1 MSPHWAGIRVAARA
15 GRGQAKI
22 PGRPRTEVSRLPQW
36 GGILVAGGGST
47 EVAAGGKGRC
57 RLKMMVPSQV
67 VRGDRYPGG
76 CREEEGGI
84 QVAIRMAVSR
94 SPQNGGLQIAVE
106 WRSPGRRRMEVSRSP
121 QDGGLQ
127 VAA

>member
-1 MSPHWAGIRVAARA
+1 MGTELKGHDGS
-15 GRGQAKI
+15 GRI
-22 PGRPRTEVSRLPQW
+22 D
-36 GGILVAGGGST
+36 
-47 EVAAGGKGRC
+47 
-57 RLKMMVPSQV
+57 
-67 VRGDRYPGG
+67 GDRYPGG

-121 QDGGLQ
+121 QDGGCLLYTSPSPRDRHRSRMPSS
-127 VAA
+127 A

>member
-1 MSPHWAGIRVAARA
+1 MGTELKGHDGS
-15 GRGQAKI
+15 GRI
-22 PGRPRTEVSRLPQW
+22 D
-36 GGILVAGGGST
+36 
-47 EVAAGGKGRC
+47 
-57 RLKMMVPSQV
+57 
-67 VRGDRYPGG
+67 GDRYPGG

-127 VAA
+127 VAAGWRSLGRRRSADHCGKEKVFVAIGWRYSNRRW